1 VAVGARTPK
10 ISASGV
16 TAVVGATATQLH
28 LALQQRHI
36 ELEQLRRE
44 LQHER
49 ALWMRNQQQE
59 EDQLHEQLACVLK
72 VGLGD
77 GPSAAS
83 MTTAPTAEGVALPKG
98 QVAETVTLLMKLFGR
113 LVEGEALGEVPHR
126 ALATEAEGVLH
137 AAVQQLQVRLQAWAI
152 AWGAVAPTAPPVLSH
167 TIVPRIELRTRTG
180 AVRRAQWAEH
190 LAKNAPRK
198 GELDA
203 SLHELYSER
212 AKLMAALRTV
222 RVPLL
227 PCRWAEAGSPG
238 SPSCPPCCSPS
249 AIPRTESPGLSADD

>member
-1 VAVGARTPK
+1 MAVGARTPK

-113 LVEGEALGEVPHR
+113 LVEGEAMGEVPHR

-137 AAVQQLQVRLQAWAI
+137 AAVQQL
-152 AWGAVAPTAPPVLSH
+152 
-167 TIVPRIELRTRTG
+167 
-180 AVRRAQWAEH
+180 QWAEH

-212 AKLMAALRTV
+212 AKLMAALRTSLEDTCHAHDLLSLTNSLPNWPAKARPMA
-222 RVPLL
+222 RVSLVL
-227 PCRWAEAGSPG
+227 QQLAASFH
-238 SPSCPPCCSPS
+238 
-249 AIPRTESPGLSADD
+249 TEEKKTSGIVTCGL